1 MLFCMLECFLHFMQ
15 AKQGLPY
22 VHSAL
27 LLLTAI
33 AQSEK
38 VWWVGEGQWVEV
50 GGWGWRR
57 RWVGGWRGF
66 CSWVLDCCFFSH
78 LRHEYVRTYMS
89 STGKGLF

>member
-1 MLFCMLECFLHFMQ
+1 MSVYICVHARFSVYLGMHMLFCMLECFLHFMQ

-38 VWWVGEGQWVEV
+38 VWWVGEGQWVQV

-57 RWVGGWRGF
+57 WGGGGGCWT
-66 CSWVLDCCFFSH
+66 L
-78 LRHEYVRTYMS
+78 
-89 STGKGLF
+89 

>member
-1 MLFCMLECFLHFMQ
+1 MLCCMLEFLLHFMQ

-38 VWWVGEGQWVEV
+38 VRLGVVVGR
-50 GGWGWRR
+50 GGGM
-57 RWVGGWRGF
+57 GAGF
-66 CSWVLDCCFFSH
+66 CSWVLDCCH
-78 LRHEYVRTYMS
+78 LRHEYVCRFMS

>member
-1 MLFCMLECFLHFMQ
+1 MHKLFCMLELFYIFMQ

-38 VWWVGEGQWVEV
+38 VCWVGEGRWVEV
-50 GGWGWRR
+50 GG
-57 RWVGGWRGF
+57 
-66 CSWVLDCCFFSH
+66 
-78 LRHEYVRTYMS
+78 
-89 STGKGLF
+89 